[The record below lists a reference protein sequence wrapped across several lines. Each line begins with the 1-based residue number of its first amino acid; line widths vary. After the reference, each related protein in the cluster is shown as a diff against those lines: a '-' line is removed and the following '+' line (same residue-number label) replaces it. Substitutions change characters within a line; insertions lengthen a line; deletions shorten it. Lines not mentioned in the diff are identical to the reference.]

1 MFMSKISTTAESRA
15 HRNKRMVSEM
25 SNARTLWWVGV
36 ALVIHAVIILGTSK
50 EYIRVHWF
58 GGTPAPEVA
67 SGDEAPATPAIA
79 SQSPATPATPA
90 NAAAPAAKSATPQ
103 ATAGLS
109 DDDKKLAERSN
120 SPMVKSITDTAK
132 PSELP
137 KVNPLEL
144 NEKP

>member
-1 MFMSKISTTAESRA
+1 MI
-15 HRNKRMVSEM
+15 SEM
-25 SNARTLWWVGV
+25 SNTKTLMWVGV
-36 ALVIHAVIILGTSK
+36 AAVIHLLIILGTSK

-58 GGTPAPEVA
+58 GGAPTADVA
-67 SGDEAPATPAIA
+67 SGDEAVAAPAVTA
-79 SQSPATPATPA
+79 QTPA
-90 NAAAPAAKSATPQ
+90 NPTAPATPAAKSAAPSQ

-132 PSELP
+132 PAELP

-144 NEKP
+144 NDKP

>member
-1 MFMSKISTTAESRA
+1 MNKKSTALESRA
-15 HRNKRMVSEM
+15 QRNKRMVSEM
-25 SNARTLWWVGV
+25 SNAKTLWWVGV
-36 ALVIHAVIILGTSK
+36 ALLVHAAIILGTSR

-58 GGTPAPEVA
+58 HGTPSEVA
-67 SGDEAPATPAIA
+67 GGDEVAAPVAAAQAPAATATPAEMTVK
-79 SQSPATPATPA
+79 P
-90 NAAAPAAKSATPQ
+90 AAPAQ

-132 PSELP
+132 PAELP

-144 NEKP
+144 NDKP